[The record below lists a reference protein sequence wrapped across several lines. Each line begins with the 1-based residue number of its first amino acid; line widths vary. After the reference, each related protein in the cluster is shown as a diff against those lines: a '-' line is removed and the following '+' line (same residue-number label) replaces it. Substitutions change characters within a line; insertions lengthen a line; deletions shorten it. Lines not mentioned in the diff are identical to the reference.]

1 VNLFTG
7 VDDRGAS
14 KSPGLLK
21 NCDGLNG
28 SCFIGE
34 FPLLTGCFPTPSMAA
49 KSSIF
54 YEKNHP
60 RTQPI
65 FSPRATLTLMSSLQ
79 SGNRQESCPSL
90 SFLLLDLAPRLRI
103 GGVEALVMLMV
114 FVTGTKEFWLRF
126 DGTSP
131 TSEFELTFVLF
142 DGRLTYAS

>member
-1 VNLFTG
+1 
-7 VDDRGAS
+7 
-14 KSPGLLK
+14 
-21 NCDGLNG
+21 
-28 SCFIGE
+28 
-34 FPLLTGCFPTPSMAA
+34 
-49 KSSIF
+49 
-54 YEKNHP
+54 
-60 RTQPI
+60 
-65 FSPRATLTLMSSLQ
+65 MSSLQ